1 MKSPIQSPEP
11 GFPATCTGEVLM
23 ALSELRRSTGI
34 VSSDSSLRVNRQLSQ
49 AKHAENMPGRK
60 EQRVKCLTG
69 RVKLGINKPSLG
81 HTAAPPPCKL
91 VTASQTPL
99 AIRDSAVPV
108 DNFVDNLSTGQTTRV
123 VGLCIA

>member
-23 ALSELRRSTGI
+23 AMCDCSRRG
-34 VSSDSSLRVNRQLSQ
+34 SSILLFTLPRQDRLSQ

-69 RVKLGINKPSLG
+69 RVKLGIDKPSLG

-99 AIRDSAVPV
+99 AIRDSAVVV
-108 DNFVDNLSTGQTTRV
+108 DKLSTGQTTRV
-123 VGLCIA
+123 VGLFIA